1 MSADL
6 QGEEDAATEHII
18 NLAINVF
25 QNVGIKRW
33 IDQIEILKSEHIYI
47 DICKIIFPETII

>member
-1 MSADL
+1 MLWVLIYFSDNLMSEE
-6 QGEEDAATEHII
+6 QGEGESSSEQII

-33 IDQIEILKSEHIYI
+33 IDQI
-47 DICKIIFPETII
+47 